1 MKPILCILAGG
12 RSSRFGSQKMW
23 LRVEDKPIV
32 SALAQR
38 LGAVCGQRWLS
49 VAPGNELPPGAGGF
63 DRIIADHV
71 GFAGP
76 LPAMAKILA
85 AAPRGAM
92 VVIAAGDMPRV
103 DPLHVRRMVDL
114 LRRRRDLVG
123 VMSRWTSGEDAG
135 FVEPMPSV
143 WRAGRGARLIESAIM
158 RGAKGPQQLA
168 KWKRVMCVAMAGE
181 SARRGFGNVNRR
193 EDAAAMGIVQ

>member
-23 LRVEDKPIV
+23 LRLEGKPIV

-38 LGAVCGQRWLS
+38 LAAVCGQRWLS
-49 VAPGNELPPGAGGF
+49 VAPGKELPPGAGGF

-71 GFAGP
+71 GFGGP

-92 VVIAAGDMPRV
+92 VVIAAGDMPFV
-103 DPLHVRRMVDL
+103 DPLHVRKMIEI
-114 LRRRRDLVG
+114 LRARRDLVG
-123 VMSRWTSGEDAG
+123 VMNRWTGGDDAG
-135 FVEPMPSV
+135 FVEPLPSV
-143 WRAGRGARLIESAIM
+143 WRDEQGARLIQRAIQH
-158 RGAKGPQQLA
+158 GAKGPQQLA
-168 KWKRVMCVAMAGE
+168 NWRQVLCVAMAGE

-193 EDAAAMGIVQ
+193 EDAEAMGIVQ

>member
-23 LRVEDKPIV
+23 LRVDGKPIA

-49 VAPGNELPPGAGGF
+49 VAPGKELPPGAGRF

-71 GFAGP
+71 GFRGP
-76 LPAMAKILA
+76 LPAMAKVLG

-103 DPLHVRRMVDL
+103 DPLHVRKMLEL

-123 VMSRWTSGEDAG
+123 VMSRWTSGSDVG
-135 FVEPMPSV
+135 LIEPMPSV
-143 WRAGRGARLIESAIM
+143 WRAERGARLIQSAMM
-158 RGAKGPQQLA
+158 RGVKGPQQLA

-181 SARRGFGNVNRR
+181 SARHGFGNVNRR
-193 EDAAAMGIVQ
+193 EDAEGMGIFQ